1 MSSDSVQDDKT
12 TPEEVQGRWT
22 TTVHRGEECGW
33 GSSEQEEDA
42 GRWSDGGG
50 TGKLGIPLCPRDNR
64 SGSVLFFCLSYCFLL
79 ISSFQLLYNSIW
91 QNRYIRWP

>member
-22 TTVHRGEECGW
+22 TAVHRGEECGW

-64 SGSVLFFCLSYCFLL
+64 SGSVLFFCLTVSYL
-79 ISSFQLLYNSIW
+79 
-91 QNRYIRWP
+91 